1 MENEVGVARSLR
13 RSVELAQA
21 RPLASVVLGAGVV
34 LSLVSLCCGIGALM
48 TPWILC
54 ELLALQLSEVLGE
67 PAPRSRSWIG
77 AGAVLLAAVLLVG
90 SVGWVTWLG
99 LGTDPISLAG
109 TASDGEGAGWMRFG
123 GGGAW
128 LAAASSVV
136 SWVFVLPFFY
146 APVILLGT
154 RASLGTAVL
163 ESARLVARGGAFRHF
178 RLAFVSN
185 LVQVLPL
192 VIAAA
197 LATLLA
203 GSDRSA
209 LWMLFAL
216 PLLAL
221 SLPLGQGMVVS
232 SYAQCRAELSDVSRT
247 RLAGQPPWALVV
259 LWVVLVSA
267 PLLSFGMLGASL
279 VRPSRIPLGSVPAAA
294 ESIASSDRLIDAL
307 QVYPPGTAL
316 EIRVTRKR
324 AQVTA
329 SDGGGAGSLPL
340 RSRLAIDAA
349 RVVRVRERYG
359 IELMQGGQRY
369 ATWIDRA
376 GVRLD
381 DDLQARLF
389 DRVPSWALLAMLGG
403 LLAIALALLPALAS
417 LGELRRL
424 YTLAPGARPAP
435 RELSERRARV
445 LRRTALAGV
454 ALMPLA
460 MLSFYWGVQSLLG

>member
-1 MENEVGVARSLR
+1 
-13 RSVELAQA
+13 
-21 RPLASVVLGAGVV
+21 
-34 LSLVSLCCGIGALM
+34 
-48 TPWILC
+48 
-54 ELLALQLSEVLGE
+54 
-67 PAPRSRSWIG
+67 
-77 AGAVLLAAVLLVG
+77 
-90 SVGWVTWLG
+90 
-99 LGTDPISLAG
+99 
-109 TASDGEGAGWMRFG
+109 
-123 GGGAW
+123 
-128 LAAASSVV
+128 
-136 SWVFVLPFFY
+136 
-146 APVILLGT
+146 
-154 RASLGTAVL
+154 
-163 ESARLVARGGAFRHF
+163 
-178 RLAFVSN
+178 
-185 LVQVLPL
+185 
-192 VIAAA
+192 
-197 LATLLA
+197 
-203 GSDRSA
+203 
-209 LWMLFAL
+209 MLFAL

-445 LRRTALAGV
+445 LRRAALAGV

>member
-1 MENEVGVARSLR
+1 LLRSA
-13 RSVELAQA
+13 ELARA

-34 LSLVSLCCGIGALM
+34 LSLISLCCGIGALM
-48 TPWILC
+48 APWILC
-54 ELLALQLSEVLGE
+54 ELLAMQLSEELG
-67 PAPRSRSWIG
+67 APVERSRSWIG

-109 TASDGEGAGWMRFG
+109 TANDGEGAGWMRLG
-123 GGGAW
+123 SGGAW

-146 APVILLGT
+146 APLILLGT
-154 RASLGTAVL
+154 RATLSTAVL
-163 ESARLVARGGAFRHF
+163 ESARLVARGGAWLHF
-178 RLAFVSN
+178 RLAFAAN

-197 LATLLA
+197 LATLLS

-221 SLPLGQGMVVS
+221 SLPLGQGMVVT
-232 SYAQCRAELSDVSRT
+232 SYAQRRVELSDVSRT
-247 RLAGQPPWALVV
+247 KLAGQPPWALVV
-259 LWVVLVSA
+259 LWGVLVSA

-279 VRPSRIPLGSVPAAA
+279 VRPSRIPLGSVPAGA
-294 ESIASSDRLIDAL
+294 EEIGRSDRLSTTL

-316 EIRVTRKR
+316 EIRISAQR
-324 AQVTA
+324 AHVAA

-340 RSRLAIDAA
+340 RSSRAIEAA

-359 IELMQGGQRY
+359 IELVQGGQRY

-389 DRVPSWALLAMLGG
+389 DRVSSWALLAMLGG
-403 LLAIALALLPALAS
+403 LLAIALALLPVLAA

-424 YTLAPGARPAP
+424 FTLAPGERPAA
-435 RELSERRARV
+435 RELSERRSRT
-445 LRRTALAGV
+445 LRGAALAGI
-454 ALMPLA
+454 ALSPLA
-460 MLSFYWGVQSLLG
+460 WVSLYWGLKSLLG